1 MKNSIFVRILGLA
14 LLFLLLGGVRTTGI
28 AAAPTAQS
36 TATATIGTGALN
48 VRSGPAMGYS
58 VVTVCYQGQVV
69 TMLGRNSNNSWVKV
83 RVAAGHEGWVS
94 APYIIPNVAIASL
107 PVVDTT
113 SPSTTATGTVATGA
127 LNIRT
132 GPGVG
137 YSVVTAINQGTSVTL
152 LGRNGNSSWV
162 KVRLSNGTEG
172 WANASLITANVAL
185 SSLPVLDGST
195 PSTTASAIVATGA
208 LNVRYGPGVSYG
220 AITAVYEGAYLTLLG
235 RNSGSSWVKVRL
247 NSGTEGWVNAS
258 LIVPSVAI
266 SSLPVLSGGG
276 QWHNPTPY
284 IRGAYGH
291 NHDSGKCAVW
301 PRHGLLCGGGGL
313 PRAGIGGAGAQ
324 PHFRMGAGTPRRWDD
339 RLGVCVAGDIKPADQ
354 QSAHY
359 RLETVMK

>member
-276 QWHNPTPY
+276 SGTTPPPT
-284 IRGAYGH
+284 
-291 NHDSGKCAVW
+291 SGGPTATITTAANVRSG
-301 PRHGLLCGGGGL
+301 P
-313 PRAGIGGAGAQ
+313 
-324 PHFRMGAGTPRRWDD
+324 GT
-339 RLGVCVAGDIKPADQ
+339 GYYVVAGVYPGQVLAVLGRNHTSEWVQVRLADGTTGWVYVWLVTL
-354 QSAHY
+354 S
-359 RLETVMK
+359 LPINSLPITG